1 MQLCFFFC
9 ETAIYKN
16 TSQFKSYLSSCLW
29 TSLST
34 FWFNPWPY
42 LGTCTIPSKS
52 RKWQWEGQN
61 SFTFQSVIYETTLKF
76 QVLLTYFVTLKIKY
90 IAPVYPLQK
99 KVVQNARKIQILT
112 ITTATVKFLFASYG
126 FDLTWSCFYI
136 GYLASTL
143 LRKFQIHKY
152 LKTMELG

>member
-1 MQLCFFFC
+1 MRQLF
-9 ETAIYKN
+9 TKTQVSSKAIYLLACEHHWAPSGLIPGHSLVPVQYPARAENGSGKVR
-16 TSQFKSYLSSCLW
+16 TASHFKV
-29 TSLST
+29 
-34 FWFNPWPY
+34 WFTKP
-42 LGTCTIPSKS
+42 
-52 RKWQWEGQN
+52 
-61 SFTFQSVIYETTLKF
+61 TLKF